1 MSNIIQERKIKM
13 KKSIALFLLMTP
25 IGFSLTGCTAIGF
38 VADVALNEAIGA
50 YDEEDDPHFYE
61 APEYNFTAEGLL
73 ERKQQ
78 LESNPKEKSASD
90 KPQQIQR

>member
-1 MSNIIQERKIKM
+1 M

-61 APEYNFTAEGLL
+61 APEYNFTAEGLKYDKQLLL

-78 LESNPKEKSASD
+78 LESNPKENSATD